1 MKKER
6 AMKNLIFALALI
18 FASFFNA
25 CQENSIT
32 DPITNENSENNIAYK
47 INPGSN
53 TIILDTWLLDPSQG
67 PGPCSALR
75 IAGTIDFGVSS
86 NIGNQISTNNG
97 YNTVVKMK
105 INAELK
111 PSVPVE
117 RLISYTAPHYYVHK
131 ETLDNIMIDPFGSR
145 EYTLIKEYEITGC
158 THRMNLVCIYAVTT
172 TRVMLRDIKLCCDIQ
187 TIYPALD

>member
-1 MKKER
+1 L
-6 AMKNLIFALALI
+6 KNLFFILALI
-18 FASFFNA
+18 FSAFFNA

-47 INPGSN
+47 INLASN

-75 IAGTIDFGVSS
+75 IAGTIDFGVRS
-86 NIGNQISTNNG
+86 NIGNQISANNG
-97 YNTVVKMK
+97 YNTVVMMT

-111 PSVPVE
+111 PSVPVD
-117 RLISYTAPHYYVHK
+117 RPISYTSPHYSVYE
-131 ETLDNIMIDPFGSR
+131 ETLDYIMLDPFGAK
-145 EYTLIKEYEITGC
+145 EYLLIKQYEITGC
-158 THRMNLVCIYAVTT
+158 GSIHLVCAFGVTA
-172 TRVMLRDIKLCCDIQ
+172 TRVTLRDIRLCCDNQ

>member
-1 MKKER
+1 
-6 AMKNLIFALALI
+6 MKNLIFVLALI
-18 FASFFNA
+18 FTAFFNA

-75 IAGTIDFGVSS
+75 ITGTIDFGVSS
-86 NIGNQISTNNG
+86 NIGNQISANND
-97 YNTVVKMK
+97 YNTVVKMT

-111 PSVPVE
+111 PSVPVD
-117 RLISYTAPHYYVHK
+117 RPISYTSPNYSVY
-131 ETLDNIMIDPFGSR
+131 EQTLDYIMLDPFGAR
-145 EYTLIKEYEITGC
+145 EYLLIKQFEINGC
-158 THRMNLVCIYAVTT
+158 GKLHLVCTFGVTEAC
-172 TRVMLRDIKLCCDIQ
+172 VMLRDIRLCCDSQ